1 MKKNPA
7 ALKPHHPRE
16 HTTGGKTRDLPILKA
31 RKKRRKRLL
40 LQQLYTHTHTHKGA
54 AEALGDRGAPQKKSR
69 EKP

>member
-1 MKKNPA
+1 MKKNPD

-31 RKKRRKRLL
+31 RKKKT
-40 LQQLYTHTHTHKGA
+40 QTAAAPAAVHTHRHKGA

>member
-1 MKKNPA
+1 MKKNLA

-31 RKKRRKRLL
+31 RKKKDANGCCSSSC
-40 LQQLYTHTHTHKGA
+40 THTQTHKGA